1 MDSKNDPIYMKFRSK
16 ESVGQHFFG
25 RDFGFV
31 FGQNSQLV
39 YHELMSIT
47 AIFKIIIDLV
57 TR

>member
-1 MDSKNDPIYMKFRSK
+1 MKFRSK